1 MLFAGLPNR
10 GSEWKLFSACVQLLI
25 NKLSKLLWN
34 QYEIAVLCLCPKW
47 KLSSPTVRWVWR
59 GLDHFAYA
67 SSSSSSIHSLTQY
80 WCWTQ
85 TDSRL
90 LVYVMH
96 LKKKN
101 LLCCSNLNS
110 CIFVPV
116 FEAGGWT
123 KSRNVVRH
131 KCSFQYKIVI
141 LHYLNHFNWVS
152 HLKIEKRVVR
162 TFSTID
168 RWHFLNI
175 VLTNKNV
182 KVSHTK
188 ETLQKQCKSVP
199 SLSSRSL
206 SYL

>member
-1 MLFAGLPNR
+1 MKSIWNCSPLFVSKMKTLFTNCQMSMKETWPLCVFILFILIHPLPHTVLMLDTNR
-10 GSEWKLFSACVQLLI
+10 LSLI
-25 NKLSKLLWN
+25 GICN
-34 QYEIAVLCLCPKW
+34 AF
-47 KLSSPTVRWVWR
+47 
-59 GLDHFAYA
+59 LDY
-67 SSSSSSIHSLTQY
+67 
-80 WCWTQ
+80 
-85 TDSRL
+85 
-90 LVYVMH
+90 
-96 LKKKN
+96 
-101 LLCCSNLNS
+101 LLCCSNFNS